1 MKKLDL
7 AFILCLLA
15 GQVFPQ
21 SAPQLGKDKIK
32 DVVAAMTLEEKV
44 SIVMG
49 MGRNSWK
56 NPKEGKPTVIVPG
69 AAGST
74 YSIARLGI
82 TPTILADGPAGLRII
97 ANPDNA
103 DGTRYCTAFPTATA
117 MASAWN
123 TDLEENVGKAMGNEV
138 LEYGCDVLLAPA
150 MNIQRNPLNGRNFEY
165 FSEDPIVAGKMAAA
179 FVRGIQSQGVGTSV
193 KHFAANNQETNRH
206 SINEVISQRA
216 LREIYLR
223 GFEIA
228 IKESSPWT
236 VMSSYNRINGFHT
249 AENYDLLTTILRKE
263 WGFKGMVMTDWTS
276 GTDWVNQMYAGNE
289 MIMPGEKK
297 QAEELLKAVIDG
309 RLDEKVLD
317 ENVSCI
323 LEYIMKTPR
332 FKDYHYS
339 NKPNLKENDL
349 VALQAAEEGMVLL
362 KNDNNT
368 LPFRK
373 VKEVALFGKTSYH
386 FITGGTGSGEVNY
399 NHAVSLQEGLENAKY
414 KLTAPL
420 KNQYVTIIDSVLSK
434 KKDDAKDIGGK
445 LKFAIDRMDEINLS
459 DELIN
464 SSVKTSDI
472 AIITLGRTTGEGS
485 DRKENNY
492 FILSDAEQDM
502 IRKVCNAYHAAK
514 KKVVVVLNIGG
525 PIETE
530 SWKNYPD
537 AIFSAWQTGQEG
549 GNAIAEILSGKVNPS
564 GKTAQT
570 FPVKYADVP
579 SSSTFPGE
587 PSENPINSFYTD
599 GIYVG
604 YRYYDS
610 FNVKPSYEFGY
621 GLSYTTFKYSDLKLS
636 SPTFN
641 DKMNVTVTITN
652 TGKVAGKEVVQL
664 YLSAPQDKI
673 EKPVQELKG
682 FAKTSLLKPNE
693 SQTLTFTLDGR
704 ALASYWSSISAWVA
718 DAGKYEVKIGAS
730 SRDIKATASF
740 NLDKSTV
747 VEKEH
752 YVLYPDRYV
761 KEISVKDKK

>member
-1 MKKLDL
+1 
-7 AFILCLLA
+7 
-15 GQVFPQ
+15 
-21 SAPQLGKDKIK
+21 
-32 DVVAAMTLEEKV
+32 
-44 SIVMG
+44 
-49 MGRNSWK
+49 
-56 NPKEGKPTVIVPG
+56 
-69 AAGST
+69 
-74 YSIARLGI
+74 
-82 TPTILADGPAGLRII
+82 
-97 ANPDNA
+97 
-103 DGTRYCTAFPTATA
+103 
-117 MASAWN
+117 
-123 TDLEENVGKAMGNEV
+123 
-138 LEYGCDVLLAPA
+138 
-150 MNIQRNPLNGRNFEY
+150 
-165 FSEDPIVAGKMAAA
+165 
-179 FVRGIQSQGVGTSV
+179 
-193 KHFAANNQETNRH
+193 
-206 SINEVISQRA
+206 
-216 LREIYLR
+216 
-223 GFEIA
+223 
-228 IKESSPWT
+228 
-236 VMSSYNRINGFHT
+236 
-249 AENYDLLTTILRKE
+249 
-263 WGFKGMVMTDWTS
+263 MVMTDWTS

-297 QAEELLKAVIDG
+297 QAEELLKAVRDG

-323 LEYIMKTPR
+323 LEYILKTPR
-332 FKDYHYS
+332 FKEYHYS
-339 NKPNLKENDL
+339 NKPNLKANAL

-362 KNDNNT
+362 KNDQNT
-368 LPFRK
+368 LPFKK

-414 KLTAPL
+414 KLTVPL
-420 KNQYVTIIDSVLSK
+420 KNQYVNIIDSVLSK
-434 KKDDAKDIGGK
+434 KIDSVKTVGGK
-445 LKFAIDRMDEINLS
+445 RKFAIDRMNEINLS

-485 DRKENNY
+485 DRKENDY
-492 FILSDAEQDM
+492 FALSAAEQDM

-537 AIFSAWQTGQEG
+537 AIFLAWQTGQEG

-587 PSENPINSFYTD
+587 PSENPINSFYND

-610 FNVKPSYEFGY
+610 FDVKPSYEFGY

-641 DKMNVTVTITN
+641 DKMDVTVTITN

-682 FAKTSLLKPNE
+682 FAKTKLLKPNE

-704 ALASYWSSISAWVA
+704 ALASYWSGISTWVA

-740 NLDKSTV
+740 SLDKSTI